1 MTFYEIDAAIMNCID
16 PETGEVDG
24 DQIEALTVE
33 RNKKIDNVVH
43 YIINL
48 NSDINELKAE
58 IDRLQNIKRS
68 DEATIDRLKEL
79 LRNVLAG
86 EKHKGTDYA
95 VSYRK
100 SKAVV
105 VDDELMLE
113 EVFKRVSYTPDKTK
127 IKEALAAGAAVR
139 GAHLEEREAVIIK

>member
-1 MTFYEIDAAIMNCID
+1 MNCID